1 MSSGGWIITWI
12 LTILC
17 LETPLLQVSLDT
29 PTSGI
34 SSLMKIQT
42 VELFLCHNIVGVRCN
57 QLWHKPGYWR
67 FWKKSWSS
75 FLHCTCTLKKRM
87 NHLKI
92 VIDGILPHGDCS
104 FELQSGTCV
113 WTSATPIAAVTLSF
127 TYPHILT
134 LLTSNSLLMIAWLA
148 SSVIQLSLTYPHI
161 PDEAQMNKWS
171 SGFIREVSF
180 RLIFVFEGLSCNIL
194 WFSKPD
200 KDNS

>member
-1 MSSGGWIITWI
+1 M
-12 LTILC
+12 
-17 LETPLLQVSLDT
+17 
-29 PTSGI
+29 
-34 SSLMKIQT
+34 
-42 VELFLCHNIVGVRCN
+42 ELFLCHNIVGVRCN
-57 QLWHKPGYWR
+57 PLWHKQPGYRW
-67 FWKKSWSS
+67 FWKNSWWS
-75 FLHCTCTLKKRM
+75 FLHCTCTLKKRT

-92 VIDGILPHGDCS
+92 VINGILPHDDYS
-104 FELQSGTCV
+104 FELHQKRV

-148 SSVIQLSLTYPHI
+148 SVIQLSLTYPHI

-171 SGFIREVSF
+171 PSFIRGEVSF
-180 RLIFVFEGLSCNIL
+180 RLIFVFGGLSCNIL